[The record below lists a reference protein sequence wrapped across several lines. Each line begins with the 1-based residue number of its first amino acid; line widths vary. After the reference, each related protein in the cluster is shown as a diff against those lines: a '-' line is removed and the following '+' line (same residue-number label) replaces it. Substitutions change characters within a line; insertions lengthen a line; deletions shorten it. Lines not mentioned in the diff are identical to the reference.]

1 MQFKNHVRPK
11 DMATEIEHK
20 AAELKN
26 NETIG
31 GLSKCHVD
39 RRSQGVWIFR
49 SVK

>member
-1 MQFKNHVRPK
+1 MSGFK

-39 RRSQGVWIFR
+39 RRRQGDLDFSFCQII
-49 SVK
+49 K